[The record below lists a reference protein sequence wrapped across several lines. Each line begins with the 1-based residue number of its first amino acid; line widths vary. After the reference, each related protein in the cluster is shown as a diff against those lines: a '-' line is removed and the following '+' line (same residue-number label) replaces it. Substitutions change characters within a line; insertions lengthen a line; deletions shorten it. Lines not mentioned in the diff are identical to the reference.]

1 MIDFLLDVINPIA
14 WVTGNVLIAYDAII
28 ILIFVIGYIIIYDPS
43 TTTAGKLIF
52 RFFVSLMGLI
62 ILVFIGTYIDPAA
75 DRIWLELPNDVDG
88 WRPVFRTIVYG
99 YIGYSVTSLAVLL
112 VIRKW
117 WPDKVNTAPDLVKP
131 RHETNEIPIVKNS

>member
-1 MIDFLLDVINPIA
+1 MIDFLLNVINPIA
-14 WVTGNVLIAYDAII
+14 WVLGNLLVAYDAISI
-28 ILIFVIGYIIIYDPS
+28 IVFVIGYIIIYDPS

-62 ILVFIGTYIDPAA
+62 ILVFIATYIDPAA
-75 DRIWLELPNDVDG
+75 DHIWLELPNDVDA
-88 WRPVFRTIVYG
+88 WHPVFRTIVYG

-117 WPDKVNTAPDLVKP
+117 WPNKVNTAPDLVKP
-131 RHETNEIPIVKNS
+131 RHETNEIPIVKNF

>member
-1 MIDFLLDVINPIA
+1 MIDSLLNVVNPIA
-14 WVTGNVLIAYDAII
+14 WVIGNIFVAYDAII
-28 ILIFVIGYIIIYDPS
+28 VLIFVIGYIIIYDPR
-43 TTTAGKLIF
+43 TTTAGKLIL

-62 ILVFIGTYIDPAA
+62 ILVFIATYIDPAT
-75 DRIWLELPNDVDG
+75 DRIWLELSNGVDA